1 MKFIKNNILL
11 FSSVMISVLIL
22 ALLMWFYINQKN
34 QNTEL
39 FQSIESYSNELN
51 SINNNSSS
59 LSFVQKDLEEANNDS
74 DKLVDT
80 FKSLKLYYDSLLN
93 SGVNLFINP
102 KHKSSTAVNAKITRL
117 FTQLSNSCK
126 KSNIKL
132 GASVQTPSFGLVE
145 PSNENAEKFG
155 FGFDRYD
162 GFWPSFSEN
171 EVLILGVQADIVKL
185 IVENLCSSIDNNN
198 SARLL
203 EIARESAGSIDA
215 QNIGTNLFRPT
226 EDEIIKLYRKAD
238 GVTSLLFQIKMEAN
252 TKVIRRF
259 INKCRHPLLLC
270 DLSIASTSAN
280 KSPSSIDSL
289 NPFNI
294 NEQNAYTPDNVPVV
308 SVVDSVAVLTF
319 EYITG
324 VNFNFDEVLSKFS
337 SDPNNVFA
345 KNFLKRVGINVLL
358 EKND

>member
-1 MKFIKNNILL
+1 MLKNL
-11 FSSVMISVLIL
+11 VL
-22 ALLMWFYINQKN
+22 A
-34 QNTEL
+34 
-39 FQSIESYSNELN
+39 
-51 SINNNSSS
+51 
-59 LSFVQKDLEEANNDS
+59 
-74 DKLVDT
+74 
-80 FKSLKLYYDSLLN
+80 
-93 SGVNLFINP
+93 
-102 KHKSSTAVNAKITRL
+102 
-117 FTQLSNSCK
+117 
-126 KSNIKL
+126 
-132 GASVQTPSFGLVE
+132 
-145 PSNENAEKFG
+145 
-155 FGFDRYD
+155 FDRYD

-198 SARLL
+198 NSARLL

-226 EDEIIKLYRKAD
+226 EDEILKLYRKAD
-238 GVTSLLFQIKMEAN
+238 GVASLLFQIKMEAN

-259 INKCRHPLLLC
+259 INKCRYPLLLC

-280 KSPSSIDSL
+280 TSTNSIDSL

-337 SDPNNVFA
+337 SDPNNGFA
-345 KNFLKRVGINVLL
+345 KISLKEWGLIYFG
-358 EKND
+358 EK